1 MILVLILIVFI
12 YAIILGILLIGI
24 LQLQTFKSED
34 NLSNILTGATCFSIV
49 IPFRNE
55 AEHLPKLLASIKEID
70 YPTASFEI
78 IFVDDASEDNSIQ
91 LITNF
96 FDNNPHFDYQIL
108 SNIRQSKSPKKDA
121 ITTAIEQTKNDWI
134 LTTDAD
140 CQLPINW
147 LRTYHQFIELNNPK
161 FIAGP
166 IVYTADSSWVQ
177 QYQQLDGLSLQGVA
191 MGSFG
196 IDNPFLCN
204 GANLGYLKSSF
215 FNVKGFEGNDHIAS
229 GDDTFLLE
237 KIKETFPNQVHF
249 VKSEDAIVITQPMK
263 NWRNIIGQ
271 RIRWASKT
279 SKQQGSISQLVG
291 LMVFAANLI
300 IIVGGLFCFMNNE
313 IVPFYLGYV
322 IVKISMDYLFLRN
335 SAQAFHRNVHFQY
348 FIISFIIYPW
358 VTVWVT
364 FLSLIPGYRWKGRIV
379 R

>member
-166 IVYTADSSWVQ
+166 IDYTADSSWVQ

-291 LMVFAANLI
+291 LMVRDR
-300 IIVGGLFCFMNNE
+300 M
-313 IVPFYLGYV
+313 
-322 IVKISMDYLFLRN
+322 
-335 SAQAFHRNVHFQY
+335 
-348 FIISFIIYPW
+348 
-358 VTVWVT
+358 
-364 FLSLIPGYRWKGRIV
+364 
-379 R
+379 